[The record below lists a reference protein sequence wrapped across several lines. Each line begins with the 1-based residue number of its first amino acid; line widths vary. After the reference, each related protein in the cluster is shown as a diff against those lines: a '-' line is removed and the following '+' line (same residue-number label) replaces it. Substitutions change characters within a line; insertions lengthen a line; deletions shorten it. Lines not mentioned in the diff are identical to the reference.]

1 MMNLPQRPTRL
12 LTRSV
17 LHTTLLAAALALSL
31 AACGGGSDS
40 PSPAAP
46 LPDTAFSLQVLH
58 VADMDSGGDLVTN
71 AKGLSALVQ
80 RFRADMPDNTVFL
93 SSGDNYIPGPFFNA
107 ADDASLNP
115 ELGASGA
122 GRGDIEILNL
132 MGLQASA
139 VGNHDLDLG
148 TNFFAGLI
156 NTSGG
161 WRGAQFPYLSSNLT
175 FTTDS
180 NLASLANAANDGAE
194 ASTLNNKLARYT
206 VITVNGER
214 IGVVG
219 ASTPTLPSITSVGNI
234 GVAPSGAN
242 VASIDALAAEIQ
254 PSVDAL
260 TAQGINKVV
269 LLAHMQQ
276 LQVEQQ
282 LATRLRGVDLIIAGG
297 SNTGLYDANDRVRP
311 GDTNGGVYP
320 QPYTS
325 PSNEPVLVVN
335 VDADY
340 KYLGRIVLP
349 FDTEGRVIT
358 DRLDTAL
365 NGAWATDTEG
375 LARAGLTV
383 ADALPGVVAITDKI
397 HAVIAAKD
405 GNLFGAASVYLEG
418 DRVLVRNQETNL
430 GNLTAEANLAYAQ
443 TQDGST
449 TLSLKNGGG
458 IRSSLGSVDAPPG
471 STTGVKGITKAN
483 PAVNKQAGDI
493 SQLDIEFALRFN
505 NGLSLLSVTPT
516 ELKTLLEHGVS
527 DWLVNSTQGKF
538 PQIAGMRFS
547 FDPAGA
553 PGSRV
558 RTLVVDDPD
567 GTGPL
572 SGPEV
577 VVAAG
582 AFTPEVAARTYRL
595 VTLGFLA
602 GNGITAGGD
611 GYPFNILSAP
621 VRVNLAPG
629 SGNVFTTPGGEQNA
643 FASHMANRYPRTA
656 PYGLADTAAA
666 VDTRIQNL
674 SVRTDSLPQSN

>member
-1 MMNLPQRPTRL
+1 MAKF
-12 LTRSV
+12 
-17 LHTTLLAAALALSL
+17 LHTTPTRNLLRGSLLASALALAL

-40 PSPAAP
+40 PAPAPAAP

-71 AKGLSALVQ
+71 AKGLSALLQ
-80 RFRADMPDNTVFL
+80 RFRADMPNNTVFL

-107 ADDASLNP
+107 SDDASLNP

-132 MGLQASA
+132 MGVQASA

-148 TNFFAGLI
+148 TNFFGSLLRS
-156 NTSGG
+156 SGP
-161 WRGAQFPYLSSNLT
+161 WRGTRFPYLSSNLS
-175 FTTDS
+175 FTSDS
-180 NLASLANAANDGAE
+180 NLASLADAANDGAE
-194 ASTLNNKLARYT
+194 ASSLNNKLARYT

-234 GVAPSGAN
+234 GVAPAGGAAAT
-242 VASIDALAAEIQ
+242 VDALAAEIQ

-260 TAQGINKVV
+260 TATGINKII

-276 LQVEQQ
+276 LQVERQ

-297 SNTGLYDANDRVRP
+297 SNTGLYDANDRIRP

-320 QPYTS
+320 LSFTS
-325 PSNEPVLVVN
+325 PGSEPVLVVN

-349 FDTEGRVIT
+349 FDAQGRVIT
-358 DRLDTAL
+358 GRLDTAL
-365 NGAWATDTEG
+365 NGAWATDTDG
-375 LARAGLTV
+375 LARAGLTL

-397 HAVIAAKD
+397 AAVIAAKD

-443 TQDGST
+443 TIEGGT

-471 STTGVKGITKAN
+471 STSGVKGITRPN
-483 PAVNKQAGDI
+483 PTVGKLAGDI

-505 NGLSLLSVTPT
+505 NGLSLLTVTPA

-538 PQIAGMRFS
+538 PQVAGVRFS
-547 FDPAGA
+547 FDPGLAA
-553 PGSRV
+553 GSRV
-558 RTLVVDDPD
+558 RTIVVDDPD
-567 GTGPL
+567 GSGPLTGPQ
-572 SGPEV
+572 V
-577 VVAAG
+577 VYAAG

-602 GNGITAGGD
+602 GGGD
-611 GYPFNILSAP
+611 GYPFASLSAP
-621 VRVNLAPG
+621 ARVDLAPG
-629 SGNVFTTPGGEQNA
+629 SGNLFTTPGAEQNA
-643 FASHMANRYPRTA
+643 FSSHLANRYPRTT
-656 PYGLADTAAA
+656 PFGVADAAA
-666 VDTRIQNL
+666 DQDTRIQNL
-674 SVRTDSLPQSN
+674 SVRSDSLPQSN